1 MDYRRR
7 NKSVESI
14 QLNAQRLRE
23 YRSKLILFPIRES
36 KKLRPGEASPEE
48 RKVATQLQTEVL
60 PIKQPQFKLKARS
73 VTEEEKQFEAYIT
86 VRKVRVLLYLFILLR

>member
-60 PIKQPQFKLKARS
+60 PIKQPQFKLKARA

-86 VRKVRVLLYLFILLR
+86 VRKVRALLYLFLLLF